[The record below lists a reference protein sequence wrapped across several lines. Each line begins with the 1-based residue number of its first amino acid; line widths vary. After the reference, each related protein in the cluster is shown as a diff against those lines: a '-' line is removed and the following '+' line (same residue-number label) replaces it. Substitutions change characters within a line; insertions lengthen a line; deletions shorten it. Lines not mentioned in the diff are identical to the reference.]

1 MPTSGMKPTPGYN
14 APLSRREVQLLSNWE
29 RQGQTFLTID
39 DLRREVGERAP
50 RVASSLVR
58 KHALARVRPG
68 VYLLRSFRSLP
79 HPSAASPVTTAAA
92 LLHDEPYY
100 LGGLWALTHHRL
112 TTQQQVSVIDAFVT
126 RRHSATQLPTAR
138 LAFHTITPAG
148 MQYGRTTT
156 TFERVEVQ
164 VSDRERTLL
173 DLLDHPTLVGSVQR
187 GVSLF
192 EEILSA
198 GDPKRLVEYAVRGS
212 RLSTCARLGVLL
224 ERAKVP
230 NRALSPLRRKLRGS
244 KSLLSMLPDSP
255 RTGVVNPVWNVVEN
269 DQ

>member
-1 MPTSGMKPTPGYN
+1 M
-14 APLSRREVQLLSNWE
+14 
-29 RQGQTFLTID
+29 
-39 DLRREVGERAP
+39 
-50 RVASSLVR
+50 
-58 KHALARVRPG
+58 
-68 VYLLRSFRSLP
+68 
-79 HPSAASPVTTAAA
+79 
-92 LLHDEPYY
+92 
-100 LGGLWALTHHRL
+100 THHRL
-112 TTQQQVSVIDAFVT
+112 TTQQHVSVIDAFVT

-156 TFERVEVQ
+156 MFERVEVQ

-173 DLLDHPTLVGSVQR
+173 DLLDHPTVVGSVQR

-192 EEILSA
+192 EEISSA

-224 ERAKVP
+224 DRARVP

-255 RTGVVNPVWNVVEN
+255 RAGVVNPVWNVVEN